1 MLAFSLVNYFYF
13 QKQMLQ
19 TLNTLHALYV
29 SIKKDKKIHAILLLK
44 SIQVIQFS
52 GLYIVSACNF
62 NCLKAY

>member
-1 MLAFSLVNYFYF
+1 
-13 QKQMLQ
+13 MLQ